1 VGRNALIRSVVFVA
15 VVFGLLILVGST
27 ITSAPAD
34 NVVEADRQ
42 PTTTTTT
49 EPPPPGVTFIVIAN
63 GSFSP
68 SILAMDLNE
77 VQIVEWTN
85 EDPLEYILSSSTEE
99 WEPVTLN
106 KGDQFE
112 FDFSTLEVGIH
123 RFHASIGFNKIPGSV
138 DTRPDQ

>member
-1 VGRNALIRSVVFVA
+1 VGKNALIRSIAFVA
-15 VVFGLLILVGST
+15 VVFGLLIFVGST
-27 ITSAPAD
+27 ITSAPA
-34 NVVEADRQ
+34 NTVVEADRK

-49 EPPPPGVTFIVIAN
+49 EPPPPGVTFVVIKN

-68 SILAMDLNE
+68 SILKMDLNE

-85 EDPLEYILSSSTEE
+85 EDPLEYVLSSSTDE
-99 WEPVTLN
+99 WEPVILN

-112 FDFSTLEVGIH
+112 FDFSPLEVGIH
-123 RFHASIGFNKIPGSV
+123 RFHATIGFNKIPGSV